1 MWAMIYPERDVGH
14 ESHKTIARRH
24 ERAILQCS
32 SAQPLIYNTMK
43 EKEEKN
49 KIPIQKGNFYYTTT
63 TTAKK

>member
-1 MWAMIYPERDVGH
+1 MWAMIYPETDVGH

-43 EKEEKN
+43 D

-63 TTAKK
+63 TTTKK